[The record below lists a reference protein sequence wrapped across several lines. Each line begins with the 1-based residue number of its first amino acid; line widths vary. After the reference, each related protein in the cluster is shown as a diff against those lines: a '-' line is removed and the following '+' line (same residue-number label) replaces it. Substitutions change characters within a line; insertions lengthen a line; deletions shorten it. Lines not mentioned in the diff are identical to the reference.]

1 MSCSFRTPSIQ
12 TLLPSTASK
21 TLAFYAVILHD
32 FVAECLDKLGAKA
45 GDSILVVVQSNRKWF
60 VAKLIGRL
68 GKPGLI
74 LSCSLRFVIL
84 QSSMLPP
91 SLLNILIVMSLS
103 SGTIEEGA
111 QLYHGQGFTQMVLVT
126 SRPDVS
132 LT

>member
-60 VAKLIGRL
+60 VAKLIGHL

-74 LSCSLRFVIL
+74 PVLFVEVRD
-84 QSSMLPP
+84 PA
-91 SLLNILIVMSLS
+91 IVNAA
-103 SGTIEEGA
+103 TITVK
-111 QLYHGQGFTQMVLVT
+111 HTHC
-126 SRPDVS
+126 DVP
-132 LT
+132 LTRHD